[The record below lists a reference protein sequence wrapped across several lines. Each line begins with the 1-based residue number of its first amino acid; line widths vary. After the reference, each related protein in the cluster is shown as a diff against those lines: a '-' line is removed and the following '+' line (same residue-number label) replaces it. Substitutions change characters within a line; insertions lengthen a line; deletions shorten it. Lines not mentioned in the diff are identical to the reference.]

1 MRSKAVKKQK
11 KTSNQSSSVF
21 LPLAAIAL
29 AAPPDSSTVC
39 RRRLHA
45 SLTRAPSGKAVTLES
60 RNERGPPPLELLL
73 FGEESAS
80 AGEEEEEDSAEV
92 DAEAIEAP
100 GIDATRSSTP
110 LLRRPA
116 SLGICARWRGTC
128 GRALAGEKKGILKK
142 ERTSQCALLFLSSPF
157 FGLSKKTQNEKREEK
172 FHMKGKNL
180 REKIH
185 HHHHLLSLSLSLFL
199 SLSFSLSLSLSLSPS
214 LSLSLF
220 PFTVSLLHQLRSSG
234 SGHSSELGSVL
245 GDRERALRHRRA
257 GGRGDVD
264 TRAALVGAAERER
277 GDDGRE
283 ANEAGGHGVDGGGLG
298 VGGVVPRGAGDVLL
312 RLLRVFLIFKFLFFF
327 PSERQLK
334 KRCSLFPSLSRSNDN
349 DHQLSLLTSTA
360 KMLDWPA
367 ESSSV

>member
-1 MRSKAVKKQK
+1 LLAEYSSNTVSLLDIEIRVRMRSKAVKKQK

-73 FGEESAS
+73 FGEESAP

-128 GRALAGEKKGILKK
+128 GRALAGEKKG
-142 ERTSQCALLFLSSPF
+142 F
-157 FGLSKKTQNEKREEK
+157 
-172 FHMKGKNL
+172 
-180 REKIH
+180 
-185 HHHHLLSLSLSLFL
+185 
-199 SLSFSLSLSLSLSPS
+199 
-214 LSLSLF
+214 
-220 PFTVSLLHQLRSSG
+220 
-234 SGHSSELGSVL
+234 
-245 GDRERALRHRRA
+245 
-257 GGRGDVD
+257 
-264 TRAALVGAAERER
+264 
-277 GDDGRE
+277 
-283 ANEAGGHGVDGGGLG
+283 
-298 VGGVVPRGAGDVLL
+298 
-312 RLLRVFLIFKFLFFF
+312 
-327 PSERQLK
+327 
-334 KRCSLFPSLSRSNDN
+334 
-349 DHQLSLLTSTA
+349 
-360 KMLDWPA
+360 
-367 ESSSV
+367 